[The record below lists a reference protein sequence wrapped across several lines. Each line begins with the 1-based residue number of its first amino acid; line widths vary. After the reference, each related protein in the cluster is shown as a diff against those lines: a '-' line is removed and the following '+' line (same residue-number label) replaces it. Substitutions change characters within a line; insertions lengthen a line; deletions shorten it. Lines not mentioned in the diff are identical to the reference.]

1 MTLGQAETT
10 SAEEAGKYDSLV
22 RMGHTADG
30 ERQSE
35 GDQSITRPGGKEPEE
50 AKEEQEEQEEED
62 MTGVSRA

>member
-10 SAEEAGKYDSLV
+10 SAEEAGEYDSLV
-22 RMGHTADG
+22 RMGDAADG

-35 GDQSITRPGGKEPEE
+35 VDQSITQPGGEPEE
-50 AKEEQEEQEEED
+50 AQEGQEEQEVED